1 MKYDS
6 YNFSNI
12 GRHLTFIMVRQER
25 GNLDKVAGRD
35 VFENHKDTVLQMEL
49 LYEWER
55 PAGESFRVLA
65 TE

>member
-1 MKYDS
+1 
-6 YNFSNI
+6 
-12 GRHLTFIMVRQER
+12 MVRQER